1 MDDIKKDIDIL
12 FKDIEKSSLYKR
24 YIEITRQMSNN
35 KELIKLIDEIKK
47 LQKILVNTDDKV
59 IEKEL
64 LNLYNKLNSYPIY
77 QSYLDILRELNNELS
92 NIKIGFEQY
101 FKFILKIK

>member
-1 MDDIKKDIDIL
+1 MDSVKKDIDEL
-12 FKDIEKSSLYKR
+12 FKDIETSSLYKR

-35 KELIKLIDEIKK
+35 KELIKLIDEIKR

-64 LNLYNKLNSYPIY
+64 LNLYDKLNSYPIY
-77 QSYLDILRELNNELS
+77 QSYLETVKELNNELIG
-92 NIKIGFEQY
+92 IKDVFENY
-101 FKFILKIK
+101 FKSILEIK

>member
-1 MDDIKKDIDIL
+1 MDSVKKDIDEL
-12 FKDIEKSSLYKR
+12 FKDIETSSLYKR

-35 KELIKLIDEIKK
+35 KELIKLIDEIKR

-64 LNLYNKLNSYPIY
+64 LNLYDKLNSYPIY
-77 QSYLDILRELNNELS
+77 QSYLETVKELNNIVY
-92 NIKIGFEQY
+92 NIFIKIR
-101 FKFILKIK
+101 